1 MLSGH
6 TFAVMILVVGAS
18 GQLGVAVVNRLAS
31 AEKPERIRAFVRPTS
46 QTQHLRIPHV
56 ELAYGDLRNAPSL
69 DAACMGVDVL
79 IATANTVAP
88 RGRYSFDSVEGD
100 GYRNL
105 VGAAKRQGVKQIIFM
120 SAPVTPNDDAVPT
133 LRYKRRI
140 EQLIIGSGVP
150 YTIFRGSLFMDDW
163 FALMGSSIPLR
174 GAESATL
181 ERPFWFSRAFMKGTG
196 NLIEDHGIALVAGSG
211 KTRHAFIALD
221 DVAEFIVKAV
231 RKPDAINKV
240 FEIGGPEIL
249 SWDDVVALFG
259 RVLQKRVRT
268 VRAPAAVFRLQ
279 QLMLNPFS
287 PAAANLM
294 GMNWA
299 FATADTAYD
308 MSSIGPSFGV
318 RLTTSEQF
326 LRKKIELAGSRQA

>member
-1 MLSGH
+1 
-6 TFAVMILVVGAS
+6 MILVVGAS
-18 GQLGVAVVNRLAS
+18 GQLGTAVVRRLAS
-31 AEKPERIRAFVRPTS
+31 APNAEPVRAFVRPTS
-46 QTQHLRIPHV
+46 QAQHLRIPRV
-56 ELAYGDLRNAPSL
+56 ELAYGDLRNAASL
-69 DAACMGVDVL
+69 TNACKGVDVV

-88 RGRYSFDSVEGD
+88 RGRYTFESVEGD

-105 VGAAKRQGVKQIIFM
+105 VAAAKQEAVKQIIYM
-120 SAPVTPNDDAVPT
+120 SAPVTPNDDFVPT

-140 EQLIIGSGVP
+140 ERLIIDSGVP

-196 NLIEDHGIALVAGSG
+196 HLIEHRGIALVAGSG

-231 RKPDAINKV
+231 RKPDAVNRII
-240 FEIGGPEIL
+240 EIGGPEVL
-249 SWDDVVALFG
+249 SWDDVAELFG
-259 RVLQKRVRT
+259 RVLGKRVRT
-268 VRAPAAVFRLQ
+268 VHAPAAVFRLQ

-294 GMNWA
+294 GMNWT
-299 FATADTAYD
+299 FATAESAYD
-308 MSSIGPSFGV
+308 MSSVGPSFGV
-318 RLTTSEQF
+318 RLTSAEQF
-326 LRKKIELAGSRQA
+326 LRTKLSLPER

>member
-1 MLSGH
+1 
-6 TFAVMILVVGAS
+6 MILVVGAS
-18 GQLGVAVVNRLAS
+18 GQLGVAVVARLAS
-31 AEKPERIRAFVRPTS
+31 APQPENIRAFVRPTS
-46 QTQHLRIPHV
+46 QTEHLRLPNV
-56 ELAYGDLRNAPSL
+56 ELAYGDLRNAASL
-69 DAACMGVDVL
+69 DAACKGVDVL

-105 VGAAKRQGVKQIIFM
+105 LDAAKKNGVKQIIFM
-120 SAPVTPNDDAVPT
+120 SAPVTPTDDAVPT
-133 LRYKRRI
+133 LRYKRLI
-140 EQLIIGSGVP
+140 EKLIIGSGVP

-174 GAESATL
+174 GAEGATL
-181 ERPFWFSRAFMKGTG
+181 ERPFWFSRAFVKGTG
-196 NLIEDHGIALVAGSG
+196 HLIENHGIALVAGSG

-221 DVAEFIVKAV
+221 DVAEFVVKAV
-231 RKPDAINKV
+231 RKPDALNKV

-249 SWDDVVALFG
+249 SWDEVVALFS
-259 RVLQKRVRT
+259 RVLGKRVRT
-268 VRAPAAVFRLQ
+268 IRAPAAVFRLQ
-279 QLMLNPFS
+279 QLMLSAFS

-299 FATADTAYD
+299 FATAGSAYD

-318 RLTTSEQF
+318 RLTTPEQF
-326 LRKKIELAGSRQA
+326 LRKKLELAEPRRS